1 VKILKYM
8 KSKTVQR
15 LFDKMKK
22 APLDVKIK
30 RWFTFK
36 LFELMFITR
45 KYWDKIPK
53 ENKNG

>member
-1 VKILKYM
+1 M
-8 KSKTVQR
+8 KSKTVQL

-36 LFELMFITR
+36 LLELMFITR
-45 KYWDKIPK
+45 KYWDKTHSK
-53 ENKNG
+53 RK